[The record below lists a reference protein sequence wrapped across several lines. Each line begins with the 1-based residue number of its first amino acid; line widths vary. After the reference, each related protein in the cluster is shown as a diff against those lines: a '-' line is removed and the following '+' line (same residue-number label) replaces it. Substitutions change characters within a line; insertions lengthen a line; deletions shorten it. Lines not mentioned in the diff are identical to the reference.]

1 MKVIPF
7 IADSVAEAVTQIR
20 EKLGPDAVVVNVR
33 QLPPSGVA
41 RLWQQPR
48 LEVLAYKP
56 EKSAEPAPSAPN
68 ELAGLR
74 DELATLRQKF
84 PEAPHPREPAPDSGR
99 AANLVPLVK
108 TKSGQW
114 RVGALLETSGLM
126 PLPAQ
131 RVMEQVQAKFGQTPP
146 PSLAEELGLARSAL
160 MQLWQTPA
168 PFAENSTRPHV
179 FIGPAGVGKTTVLCK
194 WLTQAVLV
202 EGRFAR
208 VWRLDGATANKAES
222 LSVYGEIL
230 GVETE
235 RSWHVEGASLDA
247 DIGFIDL
254 PGVDWQNP
262 VAIHKLG
269 AQLKKYAAPQIH
281 LVLNAAYDVS
291 LLLAQLRAFEPLPV
305 GDLIFTHLDEE
316 TRWGK
321 LWNIAL
327 GTNYALRFF
336 SAGQNIPGEFHEA
349 SAEKLLTRQF
359 PGN

>member
-7 IADSVAEAVTQIR
+7 VVDSVAEAVTQIR
-20 EKLGPDAVVVNVR
+20 EKLGPEAVVVNVR

-41 RLWQQPR
+41 RFWQQPR
-48 LEVLAYKP
+48 LEVLAFKP
-56 EKSAEPAPSAPN
+56 EKTAEPSVPAAN
-68 ELAGLR
+68 ELANLR
-74 DELATLRQKF
+74 EELATLRQRL
-84 PEAPHPREPAPDSGR
+84 PEAPPAREPEL
-99 AANLVPLVK
+99 AASMAPLVK

-114 RVGALLETSGLM
+114 RVGALLETSGLL

-131 RVMEQVQAKFGQTPP
+131 RVLEQVQAKFGQTPP

-160 MQLWQTPA
+160 TQLWQKAP
-168 PFAENSTRPHV
+168 PFAENATRPHV

-222 LSVYGEIL
+222 LSVHAEIL
-230 GVETE
+230 GVEAE
-235 RSWHVEGASLDA
+235 RSWRVEGNSLDA

-262 VAIHKLG
+262 VAVHKLG
-269 AQLKKYAAPQIH
+269 AQLKIFAAPHVH

-291 LLLAQLRAFEPLPV
+291 LLLAQLRAFETLPV
-305 GDLIFTHLDEE
+305 DDLIFTHLDEE

-327 GTNYALRFF
+327 GTKYALRFF

-349 SAEKLLTRQF
+349 SPEKLLTRQF